1 MFSADAASIFF
12 SGDRTSEHYLVWCGL
27 DQSRAGFAAA
37 VTICTRPSG
46 APAFAKMSPIL
57 RPTNGVSSDGLI
69 TTVFPAINAIT
80 TSPSGMLNG

>member
-1 MFSADAASIFF
+1 MILSGNESTSAAPVSPPP
-12 SGDRTSEHYLVWCGL
+12 
-27 DQSRAGFAAA
+27 